1 MLYIQ
6 ILDEETD
13 LPKRSC
19 PSFDNLLTESIRKP
33 LKNMVDGLCPNRKS
47 RIEAREF
54 AKVFQVIYLIP
65 FLFGNFFEINYL

>member
-1 MLYIQ
+1 LYNLK
-6 ILDEETD
+6 ILDEDTD

-54 AKVFQVIYLIP
+54 AKVFQVT
-65 FLFGNFFEINYL
+65 FSN

>member
-1 MLYIQ
+1 MQ

-13 LPKRSC
+13 LKRSC

-54 AKVFQVIYLIP
+54 AKIFQVVYLIIY
-65 FLFGNFFEINYL
+65 FFYNY